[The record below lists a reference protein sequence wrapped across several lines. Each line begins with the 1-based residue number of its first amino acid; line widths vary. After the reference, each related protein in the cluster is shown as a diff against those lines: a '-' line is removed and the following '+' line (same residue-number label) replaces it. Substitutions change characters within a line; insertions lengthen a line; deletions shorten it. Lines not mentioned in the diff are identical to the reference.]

1 MDKPLPDDFDP
12 YASGRHPAP
21 NRLRALHDHER
32 EPQDSSDD
40 DSPDD
45 QQPATQG
52 DLLMKPFGV
61 SMLKAAAGIAATI
74 VAALCT
80 TGIVWIASISVST
93 ASKVDVLLARP
104 EPVPLRQYDQDML
117 HLNGEMS
124 ETKRRVTAIEQRQL
138 DVPRSK

>member
-1 MDKPLPDDFDP
+1 
-12 YASGRHPAP
+12 
-21 NRLRALHDHER
+21 
-32 EPQDSSDD
+32 
-40 DSPDD
+40 
-45 QQPATQG
+45 
-52 DLLMKPFGV
+52 MKPFGV

-93 ASKVDVLLARP
+93 ASKVDVLLSRP